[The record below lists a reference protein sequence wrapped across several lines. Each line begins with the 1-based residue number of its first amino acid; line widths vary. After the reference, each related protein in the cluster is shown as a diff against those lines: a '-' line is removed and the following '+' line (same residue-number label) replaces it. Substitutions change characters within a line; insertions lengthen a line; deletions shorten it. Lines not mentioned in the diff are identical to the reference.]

1 MELFNWTPSE
11 SGMLFILLAFSI
23 ILDPHIG
30 HATDTQGPRAMS
42 ILGFLL
48 SSILWV
54 AFCAATSNTTRDK
67 AVVGV
72 LLFIIGFSIALIAI
86 PNTVDVSLAVH
97 NMNQKT
103 LGGFDTRKVMGLAY
117 SFMNM
122 SYGIG
127 SIMGP
132 FWDGSLI
139 QTGGWRI
146 LCISFGGLN
155 ILTTCFAWFFSG
167 GKQKNEAAIDS
178 DDLIT

>member
-23 ILDPHIG
+23 ILDPYIG
-30 HATDTQGPRAMS
+30 HATDTQGPRIMS
-42 ILGFLL
+42 VLGFLL

-54 AFCAATSNTTRDK
+54 AFCAVTGNTTRDK
-67 AVVGV
+67 VLVGV
-72 LLFIIGFSIALIAI
+72 LLCTIGFSIALIAI

-97 NMNQKT
+97 DMNQKT
-103 LGGFDTRKVMGLAY
+103 LDGFDTGKVMGLAY

-132 FWDGSLI
+132 FWGGVLI
-139 QTGGWRI
+139 QTSGWRV
-146 LCISFGGLN
+146 LCISFGVLN
-155 ILTTCFAWFFSG
+155 ILTASFAWFFSG
-167 GKQKNEAAIDS
+167 GKKKKEAIDT

>member
-11 SGMLFILLAFSI
+11 SGLLFILLAFSI
-23 ILDPHIG
+23 ILDPYIG
-30 HATDTQGPRAMS
+30 HATDTQGPRVMS
-42 ILGFLL
+42 VLGFLL

-54 AFCAATSNTTRDK
+54 TFCAVTGNTTRDK
-67 AVVGV
+67 VLVGV
-72 LLFIIGFSIALIAI
+72 LLFTIGFSIALIAI

-97 NMNQKT
+97 DMNQKT
-103 LGGFDTRKVMGLAY
+103 LDGFYTGKVMGLAY

-132 FWDGSLI
+132 FWGGVLI
-139 QTGGWRI
+139 QTSGWRV
-146 LCISFGGLN
+146 LCISFGVLN
-155 ILTTCFAWFFSG
+155 ILTASFAWFFSG
-167 GKQKNEAAIDS
+167 SKKKKEEAMDT